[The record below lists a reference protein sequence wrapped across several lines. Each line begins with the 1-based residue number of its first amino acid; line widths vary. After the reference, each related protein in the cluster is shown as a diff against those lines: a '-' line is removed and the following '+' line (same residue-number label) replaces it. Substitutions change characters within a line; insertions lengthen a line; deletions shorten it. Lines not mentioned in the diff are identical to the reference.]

1 MSFWMSAL
9 AICLL
14 VEVVAAIVAL
24 RREWQGKEKPFTV
37 DKIRR

>member
-1 MSFWMSAL
+1 MSFWLSVL
-9 AICLL
+9 AICLV
-14 VEVVAAIVAL
+14 VEAVAVIVGL